1 MPEYAKNRSLLKVFS
16 RSKMMIWALA
26 IAANITAQA
35 VFADTY
41 ESTAGQTRSSGST
54 TTSTSLTTSIPLAN
68 GQANA
73 YDPAALQTYYKTMWT
88 QISKNWWVPEELFFK
103 QVKVKMVIE
112 KDGKLSSATLAATS
126 GDNRADT
133 LALIAIKRAA
143 PFPPLPDGLPTP
155 FQTIYTIG
163 FASNKDRDFVM
174 FNGARYGKGEAYTLA
189 TGTKVGHSDRQLS
202 ELDKQF
208 HIKKEAALTKMNKLY
223 DAIAAEKE
231 NTNKKAK
238 LLTDYADCLIT
249 IQEQGEGRDK
259 LSEALVILDKNQADE
274 ATLYPCL
281 SKLAQLDYSLGDLKT
296 AEPLFIR
303 AIAIKEK
310 ETAIAATGATA
321 ATAAAAS
328 NGVPLKSLL
337 ETYAK
342 LLYKQNRA
350 TEADEIYKKIKT
362 LP

>member
-1 MPEYAKNRSLLKVFS
+1 LSENATKIIALT
-16 RSKMMIWALA
+16 LA
-26 IAANITAQA
+26 IAANTAPQA
-35 VFADTY
+35 LLADTY
-41 ESTAGQTRSSGST
+41 QASAGQTRSSGST
-54 TTSTSLTTSIPLAN
+54 TTSTSLTTTIPLGN
-68 GQANA
+68 GQAAA

-103 QVKVKMVIE
+103 QVKVKLVIE
-112 KDGKLSSATLAATS
+112 KDGKLSAATLATSS
-126 GDNRADT
+126 GDTRADT

-163 FASNKDRDFVM
+163 FASNKDRDFVL
-174 FNGARYGKGEAYTLA
+174 FNGTRYGKGEAYTLA

-208 HIKKEAALTKMNKLY
+208 HIKKEAALTRMNKLY

-231 NTNKKAK
+231 STNKKAA
-238 LLTDYADCLIT
+238 LLTDYADCLVV
-249 IQEQGEGRDK
+249 IQEQGEGRDR
-259 LSEALVILDKNQADE
+259 LAEALAILDKNQADE
-274 ATLYPCL
+274 ATVYPCL

-296 AEPLFIR
+296 AEPLFTR

-310 ETAIAATGATA
+310 DATA
-321 ATAAAAS
+321 ASPASLAANA
-328 NGVPLKSLL
+328 NKGETLKSLL

-342 LLYKQNRA
+342 LLYKQNKA
-350 TEADEIYKKIKT
+350 GEADEIYKKIKT